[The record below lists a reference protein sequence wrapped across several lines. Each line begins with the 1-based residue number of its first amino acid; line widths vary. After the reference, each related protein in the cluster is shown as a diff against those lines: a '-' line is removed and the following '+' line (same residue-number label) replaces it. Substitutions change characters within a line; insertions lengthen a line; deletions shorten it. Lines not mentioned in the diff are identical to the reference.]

1 MGAKYRKFLVGQTGK
16 SPVLVHIWE
25 QFWRR
30 LTLVKVK
37 RAALLHGDRMF
48 NFILRRVAVAIPTL
62 IILLIASFWLM
73 QSAPGGPFT
82 SERPLPAQV
91 LANIEAKYGLDQ
103 PTYVQLWNY
112 VVGIVT
118 EFDFGPSYKYKD
130 RTVNDI
136 IAQGFPVTLTYGII
150 SFVLAIVVGGVLGM
164 AAAIRQNSWLD
175 YFAVGITIGAQVLPN
190 FVMAPI
196 LILIFTLWLGWL
208 PGGGWNGGEWQ
219 HLIMPVIA
227 LSTSYMASIARLTRS
242 SMLEVLR
249 SNFIRTARAKGLPD
263 RTIIYRHALK
273 PALLP
278 VISYLGPAF
287 VGMVT
292 GSFIIDAI
300 FGTGGIGYFYVN
312 SAFNRDYAVMM
323 GLTILLGSMTIMFNM
338 VVDILYAWIDPK
350 IRL

>member
-1 MGAKYRKFLVGQTGK
+1 MLSF
-16 SPVLVHIWE
+16 II
-25 QFWRR
+25 RR
-30 LTLVKVK
+30 
-37 RAALLHGDRMF
+37 M
-48 NFILRRVAVAIPTL
+48 AVAIPTL
-62 IILLIASFWLM
+62 LVLIIASFYLM
-73 QSAPGGPFT
+73 QFAPGGPFT
-82 SERPLPAQV
+82 SERPLPPQV

-103 PTYVQLWNY
+103 PTWKQLTSY
-112 VVGIVT
+112 IGGIVT
-118 EFDFGPSYKYKD
+118 DFDFGPSYKYKD
-130 RTVNDI
+130 RSVNDI
-136 IAQGFPVTLTYGII
+136 IAQGFPVTLTYGTI
-150 SFVLAIVVGGVLGM
+150 SFLVAIVFGGALGI

-208 PGGGWNGGEWQ
+208 PGGGWNGGQWT
-219 HLIMPVIA
+219 HIIMPVIA

-263 RTIIYRHALK
+263 NVIIWRHALK
-273 PALLP
+273 PSILP
-278 VISYLGPAF
+278 VVSYLGPAF

-292 GSFIIDAI
+292 GSFIIDSI
-300 FGTGGIGYFYVN
+300 FSTGGVGYFYVN
-312 SAFNRDYAVMM
+312 AAFNCDYAVMM
-323 GLTILLGSMTIMFNM
+323 GLTILLGSMTILFNM